1 MLRGQG
7 LLLLPPL
14 LAVCLGTDSG
24 GQEPGGA
31 WSRGPRPQ
39 GTEGLEAFE
48 AFSHPQRPNS
58 PYHTLLWPPPLSAP
72 RPLWP
77 GSLLAVA
84 GAEARNQEERL
95 LADLMHNYN
104 PHLRPAEHDSDVVN
118 VSLKLTLTNLI
129 SLVSHRPVGQWGTQR
144 PSVPGPWDL
153 LGRRGWL

>member
-14 LAVCLGTDSG
+14 LAVCLGADSG

-58 PYHTLLWPPPLSAP
+58 LYHTLLWPPPLSAP